1 MEEIPALVPFV
12 APEALEAR
20 LGVRF
25 RLRLGANE
33 SVFGPSPK
41 AVVAMREPNPA
52 YYGDPQA
59 TALRSALAQSEGVR
73 IENVAVAGGID
84 ELLSL
89 FCRAFLNPGD
99 VVVTTLGSYPTF
111 EFGARGAGA
120 LIERVPYR
128 HDRPDLEGLLKAVQ
142 REGAKLV
149 YLANPDNPSG
159 ALLSRA
165 DIEAFRAALPAECLF
180 LLDEAYADFVPVD
193 GRPVLASDDPGL
205 VRLRTF
211 SKAHGLAGLRVG
223 FALAAPENVAALDKI
238 RMHFGLNAVGLAA
251 ALASLGDLDHLAWV
265 VAETAKG
272 RERLASLARRYGLR
286 PLPSSTNFVALDA
299 GTRERAERLLDAL
312 LRQGVFVRKPA
323 QPPLDR
329 CVRISVGR
337 AEDLE
342 LLAEI
347 LPTALSE
354 S

>member
-1 MEEIPALVPFV
+1 MPFV
-12 APEALEAR
+12 APEALEAQ

-33 SVFGPSPK
+33 SAFGPSPK
-41 AVVAMREPNPA
+41 AVAAMREPNPA

-59 TALRSALAQSEGVR
+59 TALRSALAQSEGVE

-99 VVVTTLGSYPTF
+99 IAVTTLGSYPTF

-120 LIERVPYR
+120 RIERVPYQD
-128 HDRPDLEGLLKAVQ
+128 DRPDLEGLLAAVR

-180 LLDEAYADFVPVD
+180 LLDEAYADFVPLD
-193 GRPVLASDDPGL
+193 RRPVFTPDDPGL

-238 RMHFGLNAVGLAA
+238 RMHFGLNAVGQAA
-251 ALASLGDLDHLAWV
+251 TLASLEDPEHLAWV

-272 RERLASLARRYGLR
+272 KERLASLASECGLHS
-286 PLPSSTNFVALDA
+286 LPSSTNFVALDG

-312 LRQGVFVRKPA
+312 LHRGVFVRKPG

-329 CVRISVGR
+329 CIRVSVGR
-337 AEDLE
+337 AQDLD

-347 LPTALSE
+347 LPIALSE
-354 S
+354 A

>member
-1 MEEIPALVPFV
+1 MPFV
-12 APEALEAR
+12 APEALEAK

-33 SVFGPSPK
+33 SAFGPSPK
-41 AVVAMREPNPA
+41 AVAAIREPNPA

-59 TALRSALAQSEGVR
+59 TALRSALAESEGVK

-99 VVVTTLGSYPTF
+99 VAVTTLGSYPTF

-120 LIERVPYR
+120 RIERVPYR
-128 HDRPDLEGLLKAVQ
+128 DDRPDLEGLLAAVD

-159 ALLSRA
+159 ALLSHA
-165 DIEAFRAALPAECLF
+165 DIEAFRAALPAACLF
-180 LLDEAYADFVPVD
+180 LLDEAYADFVPVAR
-193 GRPVLASDDPGL
+193 RPHFAPNDPGL

-223 FALAAPENVAALDKI
+223 FALAAPDNVDALDKI
-238 RMHFGLNAVGLAA
+238 RMHFGLNAVGQAA
-251 ALASLGDLDHLAWV
+251 ALASLEDPDHLAWV
-265 VAETAKG
+265 VAETGKG
-272 RERLASLARRYGLR
+272 RERLASLAIGCGLR

-299 GTRERAERLLDAL
+299 DTRERAESLLDAL
-312 LRQGVFVRKPA
+312 LRRGVFVRKPA

-329 CVRISVGR
+329 CVRISVGTG
-337 AEDLE
+337 EDLDI
-342 LLAEI
+342 LAQI
-347 LPTALSE
+347 LPSALSE